1 VVLAEAKPEAE
12 KKPKKKKKKKNKP
25 PKNLNPQAKP
35 DPDRWKP
42 KHMRAG
48 YRGKKKGSSLVS
60 DSIFLSIFYL
70 FSLFIRVI
78 SLCLFVELILS
89 LPFC

>member
-1 VVLAEAKPEAE
+1 MLLTFSVILPSIVTTKSSEAEKAVSTAKPEPE

-48 YRGKKKGSSLVS
+48 YRGKKKG
-60 DSIFLSIFYL
+60 IN
-70 FSLFIRVI
+70 
-78 SLCLFVELILS
+78 FVD
-89 LPFC
+89 